1 MKIYFKIGLFFLLL
15 PIHSQDIGF
24 SNVLKEV
31 YPDKNEFNYPKNY
44 KVNTARNSYS
54 DVNIIIKTNVGDK
67 IDFNHPN
74 RRGHEALARQI
85 SDERLCF

>member
-31 YPDKNEFNYPKNY
+31 YPDKNEFNYPKN
-44 KVNTARNSYS
+44 S
-54 DVNIIIKTNVGDK
+54 IIIDPFRYIFNVKDSKIIRIGDNTTK
-67 IDFNHPN
+67 
-74 RRGHEALARQI
+74 
-85 SDERLCF
+85 

>member
-31 YPDKNEFNYPKNY
+31 YPDKNEFNYPKYY
-44 KVNTARNSYS
+44 KVNTARNTYS
-54 DVNIIIKTNVGDK
+54 DVNIIIKTKVGDV
-67 IDFNHPN
+67 IDFN
-74 RRGHEALARQI
+74 ALAK
-85 SDERLCF
+85 L

>member
-44 KVNTARNSYS
+44 KVNTAKKYY
-54 DVNIIIKTNVGDK
+54 K
-67 IDFNHPN
+67 
-74 RRGHEALARQI
+74 
-85 SDERLCF
+85 